1 MPRCPSCGKGGFATH
16 DTISRHMSQLRSG
29 CSTWFNNL
37 VRIHEDLGRDDNGP
51 NYLRAVDLQPENI
64 DKYNVRGN
72 NDEEMHDGTQEDD
85 SEPIEYF
92 LGAAKAFSG
101 GPTFLNK
108 FEVDQFNE
116 CRSSNIYYPFASRG
130 EWQMGSWLLH
140 SGLSMSAINAFLSL
154 DLVYPLLTRHGH
166 HAYKSFRSKHYPYP
180 SIQQLSFESEL
191 SYCPVDHAGSPR
203 RSPCLIQQRD
213 PSSTGGTPL
222 SFYSIYSTTLNFRT
236 RLS

>member
-1 MPRCPSCGKGGFATH
+1 MPCCPSCGKGGFATH
-16 DTISRHMSQLRSG
+16 NAVSRHMSQPRSG
-29 CSTWFNNL
+29 CSTWFDNL

-51 NYLRAVDLQPENI
+51 NYLRTVDLQPKNI
-64 DKYNVRGN
+64 DEYDVRGN
-72 NDEEMHDGTQEDD
+72 DDEEMHDGTQEGD
-85 SEPIEYF
+85 SEPIKYF
-92 LGAAKAFSG
+92 LGATKVFSG
-101 GPTFLNK
+101 GSTFLNK

-130 EWQMGSWLLH
+130 EWQMGSWLLR

-154 DLVYPLLTRHGH
+154 DLVHPLLTRHGH

-203 RSPCLIQQRD
+203 RSPHLI
-213 PSSTGGTPL
+213 
-222 SFYSIYSTTLNFRT
+222 
-236 RLS
+236 